1 MPNLKNGIKDYID
14 WTLASFNLEEKI
26 KWTNET
32 KRFLE
37 EDESHFVLYAV
48 DTDIVKCYCAPA
60 QTGTGSFEEGS
71 IPYGVIFPP
80 EKKDDQAASAITFVI
95 AKYIFFILNNKYP
108 IFQLPTQAA
117 ETKRVYEA
125 VARDASLARDAFG
138 NISDELK
145 NISEKVIKNLENT
158 ISQEDD
164 DSDILEII
172 DKLGELLTDSKADY
186 LLEMK
191 NYLQVLSDST
201 LTSTDDA
208 AKIYRNDKDLSI
220 VGEALVADDIED
232 WLYEYEYKEE
242 WIDILFN
249 EKRSINSYQAKKLE
263 ADAYALARLETI
275 NRKLAPLGGR
285 MILIT
290 GANTIIR
297 AAQEKENDFL
307 KKYIRHF
314 HSFLPGAFGYAENS
328 NDAIDYILGFRALNS
343 KKTETENNFA
353 IKDLEK
359 EWIEFRD
366 KTIQS
371 SLINS
376 NELFSDILDTLR
388 KKLASKTTKKEFA
401 KELKK
406 LSKDIKQEVLKLRIS
421 LVATFAKAGILMLK
435 TGKRSPVRNPPNI
448 QFDSLSNANSL
459 FEHFLDSD
467 LSKTDLSK
475 ALKDLEEDCDS
486 KEIGINDLGYLY
498 FLVTATIFAS
508 IDRWKAA
515 EDMAGY
521 AVMIAEE
528 KPKTKSNSS
537 ISGREAYY
545 LLAISKRLNAYSVD
559 ELKDTE
565 LLVDKALSALNE
577 DKKKRPAIKINPY
590 RFNVEK
596 IALQI
601 ARYHFLVKQGKD
613 IEVYNDIK
621 KIYKQFE
628 EVKKKTPDDFPTIV
642 KYSINGLQ
650 AISLACMTKNL
661 LPEDIKKNI
670 EAFSTEINAF
680 LEIEKSINNKRI
692 QKTYLMKA
700 YWLFG
705 NIAKDLISE
714 NTRFDEEA
722 IERLFRHLEPI
733 THYDKS
739 RFDKLKKLCIKMI
752 AE

>member
-1 MPNLKNGIKDYID
+1 MPSPKNAIKDYIY
-14 WTLASFNLEEKI
+14 WILASRNLEEKI

-60 QTGTGSFEEGS
+60 QQGTGNSEEGS

-80 EKKDDQAASAITFVI
+80 EQKDDQAASAITFVI

-117 ETKRVYEA
+117 ETKKVYEA

-145 NISEKVIKNLENT
+145 NISEQVIKNLENT
-158 ISQEDD
+158 IIKEEEDN
-164 DSDILEII
+164 DILEII
-172 DKLGELLTDSKADY
+172 DKLGELLTDSKTDD

-191 NYLQVLSDST
+191 NYLQILSDST
-201 LTSTDDA
+201 LISTDDA
-208 AKIYRNDKDLSI
+208 AEIYRNDKDLSI
-220 VGEALVADDIED
+220 ISEALVADDIED

-242 WIDILFN
+242 WINILFN
-249 EKRSINSYQAKKLE
+249 EKSSINSYQAKKLE

-275 NRKLAPLGGR
+275 NRKLAPIGGR

-290 GANTIIR
+290 GANSIIK
-297 AAQEKENDFL
+297 AAKERENDFL

-314 HSFLPGAFGYAENS
+314 HSFLPSAFGYAENS
-328 NDAIDYILGFRALNS
+328 NDTIDYILGFRALNS
-343 KKTETENNFA
+343 DETENKNDFA

-376 NELFSDILDTLR
+376 NQLFSDILETLR
-388 KKLASKTTKKEFA
+388 RKLASKTSKKEFA
-401 KELKK
+401 KELKEASIN
-406 LSKDIKQEVLKLRIS
+406 LRQELLMLRVS
-421 LVATFAKAGILMLK
+421 LVASFARAGILRLQ
-435 TGKRSPVRNPPNI
+435 TGKRSLVRNPPNI

-459 FEHFLDSD
+459 FKYFLDRD
-467 LSKTDLSK
+467 LSKIDLSK
-475 ALKDLEEDCDS
+475 ALDDLEQDCIS

-508 IDRWKAA
+508 LNSWKAA

-545 LLAISKRLNAYSVD
+545 LLAISKRLNAYSAN
-559 ELKDTE
+559 ELKDIE
-565 LLVDKALSALNE
+565 QLVDKALLALNE
-577 DKKKRPAIKINPY
+577 DKENRPDIKINPY

-596 IALQI
+596 IALQM
-601 ARYHFLVKQGKD
+601 AKYHFLAKQG
-613 IEVYNDIK
+613 EPVEAYNDIE
-621 KIYKQFE
+621 KIYMQFE
-628 EVKKKTPDDFPTIV
+628 EIKRKAPEDFLTIV
-642 KYSINGLQ
+642 KYAINGLQ
-650 AISLACMTKNL
+650 AVSLACMDL
-661 LPEDIKKNI
+661 SIEDVKKI
-670 EAFSTEINAF
+670 IRIFTDEINEF
-680 LEIEKSINNKRI
+680 LEIESEINDNEKV
-692 QKTYLMKA
+692 QKTYLMEA

-705 NIAKDLISE
+705 NIAQDVMLE
-714 NTRFDEEA
+714 NSRFDEKK
-722 IERLFRHLEPI
+722 IERLFRKIEPI
-733 THYDKS
+733 THYDES
-739 RFDKLKKLCIKMI
+739 RFNKLKKLCIQMVD
-752 AE
+752 E